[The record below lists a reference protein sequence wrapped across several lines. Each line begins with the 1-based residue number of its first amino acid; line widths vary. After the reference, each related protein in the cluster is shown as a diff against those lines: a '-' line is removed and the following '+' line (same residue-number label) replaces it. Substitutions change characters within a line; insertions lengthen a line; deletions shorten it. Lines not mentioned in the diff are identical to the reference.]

1 MEGYNEN
8 KKAAFAL
15 AVQRLG
21 IRPTD
26 AQRVFGVSR
35 QTFFRWSTGAARVP
49 DWVFVRLVSI
59 ENKTWAR
66 LKEREEEIKELAARL
81 NNGDLSQDNL

>member
-49 DWVFVRLVSI
+49 DWVFVQLVNI
-59 ENKTWAR
+59 DNKEWAR
-66 LKEREEEIKELAARL
+66 MKEREDEIKALVDRL
-81 NNGDLSQDNL
+81 KSE